1 MSYVDNG
8 KWIKNYIQAPKPC
21 NLART
26 QIIGQFV
33 GYLSSLKLKSV
44 GKNTWKCWNNSPE
57 PGAIFL
63 TDMWVLW
70 SLTFAICFEYLEK
83 KAVDE
88 NNSPKLLLT

>member
-44 GKNTWKCWNNSPE
+44 GKNT
-57 PGAIFL
+57 
-63 TDMWVLW
+63 
-70 SLTFAICFEYLEK
+70 
-83 KAVDE
+83 
-88 NNSPKLLLT
+88 